1 MIIRDGQL
9 LTGVLDKA
17 HYGATAFGLVH
28 CCYEV
33 RGHLKVAESICEC
46 VLLYI
51 SLSVCLSLCLSVF
64 SYLSFCLSKFPLAPF
79 VCLGM
84 KLSMYNVLTLLYTS
98 HLSLVDHISS

>member
-33 RGHLKVAESICEC
+33 RGHLKVAESVCEC
-46 VLLYI
+46 VLLYV
-51 SLSVCLSLCLSVF
+51 SLSVCLSLAIYLSV
-64 SYLSFCLSKFPLAPF
+64 CLNSLIAPF

-98 HLSLVDHISS
+98 HLSSVAHISS